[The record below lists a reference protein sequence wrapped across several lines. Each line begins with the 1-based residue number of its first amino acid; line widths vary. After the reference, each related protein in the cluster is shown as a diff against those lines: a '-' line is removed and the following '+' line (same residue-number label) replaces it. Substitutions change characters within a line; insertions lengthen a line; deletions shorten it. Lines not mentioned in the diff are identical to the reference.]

1 LECFNIEIN
10 KIHDKII
17 ISTYKTD
24 KLYFSVGISSS
35 THKIVGIS
43 LPQDEI
49 DESVAEISYRYL
61 EYELSD
67 NYIEIAKTISKIYK
81 GENVNFDL
89 KSLDLETPESKN
101 IKSVVRTPFEREV
114 LIQTSKIPF
123 GDVRTYKY
131 IAEKLGTKAYRAVGT
146 ALGKN
151 PFPIVI
157 PCQRVVKSNMKIG
170 EYRGGSE
177 MKKEILKN
185 EGIII
190 NEDRIIN

>member
-1 LECFNIEIN
+1 MKSTSTHN
-10 KIHDKII
+10 KII

-24 KLYFSVGISSS
+24 NLYFSVGISSL

-49 DESVAEISYRYL
+49 DGSVAEISSHHL
-61 EYELSD
+61 DYELSND
-67 NYIEIAKTISKIYK
+67 YIEIAKTISQIYN
-81 GENVNFDL
+81 GENINFDL
-89 KSLDLETPESKN
+89 ESLDLEVQRSKN

-131 IAEKLGTKAYRAVGT
+131 IAEKLGNRAYRAVGT

-157 PCQRVVKSNMKIG
+157 PCHRVVKSNKEIG

-177 MKKEILKN
+177 MKKEILEN
-185 EGIII
+185 EGVII
-190 NEDRIIN
+190 NGNRIIN